1 MSTGETD
8 DCNSDK
14 LKVATWAIRKR
25 EQRTPLPLTTP
36 ARQPES
42 EPEKKVLYYYT
53 EDLLGI
59 WGQWGT
65 FKKGSWKTSNSLRAW
80 RGGRK
85 KRNRSLNEPF
95 V

>member
-1 MSTGETD
+1 MSSGETD

-25 EQRTPLPLTTP
+25 KQRTPLPLTIP
-36 ARQPES
+36 AHQPELGQ
-42 EPEKKVLYYYT
+42 KKVLYYYT

-80 RGGRK
+80 RGGK
-85 KRNRSLNEPF
+85 EEKEP
-95 V
+95 VIK

>member
-1 MSTGETD
+1 MGHQKAKAENPPPTD
-8 DCNSDK
+8 HTSQS
-14 LKVATWAIRKR
+14 LG
-25 EQRTPLPLTTP
+25 Q
-36 ARQPES
+36 
-42 EPEKKVLYYYT
+42 KKVLYYYT
-53 EDLLGI
+53 GDLLGI

-85 KRNRSLNEPF
+85 KRNQSLNEPF